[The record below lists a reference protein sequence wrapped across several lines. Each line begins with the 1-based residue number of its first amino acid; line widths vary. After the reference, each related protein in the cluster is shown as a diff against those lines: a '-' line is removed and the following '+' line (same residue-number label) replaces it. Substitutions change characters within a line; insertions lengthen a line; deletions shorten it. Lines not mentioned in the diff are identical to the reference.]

1 MPWVADL
8 HIHSHFSMATSKECN
23 PVNLRRWAALKGV
36 ALVGTGDFTHPG
48 WRAELRERLLP
59 AEPGF
64 YKLKE
69 TSAPEIPGQPEVR
82 FIVTG
87 EISTIYKKNDRTR
100 KVHHLVLLPS
110 LEAAD
115 RISDRLEALGMN
127 IRSDGRPILGLDS
140 YLLFQLILE
149 AAPEAIFIP
158 AHIWTPHFS
167 VFGSNSG
174 FDTIEECYGD
184 LTPQIAALETG
195 LSSDPAMNWRW
206 SALDRFNLVS
216 NSDAHNPQNLAREAN
231 LFETQFSYPGLKTAL
246 QDKASDRFA
255 GTLEF
260 FPEEGKYH
268 LDGHR
273 NCQIC
278 WEPSITRENGM
289 ICPVCNRKVTVGVL
303 HRLVELADRPEGFRP
318 EHAKPFLSLVPLREI
333 IGAAMNVGAAT
344 RKTERIYYDLLH
356 EFGPELDIL
365 MKADLE
371 RITAKA
377 GTLIATGIQRLRERK
392 VLIRPGYDGEYG
404 VISLFDEA
412 ERREILGQNTLF
424 VTEKV
429 TKPVRKKSLMEG
441 QNETGTFS
449 GGPAN
454 LKKSQMELGAEL
466 SPEQKEVVSSAAAS
480 ISVIAGPGTGKT
492 RTLVERI
499 VYLIRE
505 QRIDPAEITAVTF
518 TNKAATEIKT
528 RLAKIFSGA
537 ALINR
542 LNLGTFHSLA
552 WRLLNMD
559 PAGPVEQLV
568 DSAEAEELVKE
579 VLREEKS
586 SLPYREALRMIG
598 LIKNKYLWE
607 DRQVVPADMEA
618 IFQAFQKKLAA
629 YRRCDFDDIML
640 KAVALWEESPC
651 WLEQL
656 KSRFTYLLV
665 DEFQDIN
672 PLQYRLIKLW
682 ARGCRGLMVIGDPN
696 QSIYG
701 FRASSSKFFDEI
713 ARDLPCTVKYRFAAN
728 YRSPGLLVEAANA
741 LIEPELRQQPVNP
754 ASSVA
759 GLTWLKSTVER
770 NAAKAITR
778 EIIGLMGGS
787 TMLSADAHSRKTPW
801 IDPQAGYSLSD
812 FAVLYRTNRQAEAL
826 ETALA
831 AEGLPYRVIGPT
843 ATFESETVKDFLSFF
858 RYLIQPEE
866 PFLFR
871 AAITQTR
878 WGLDEAERAVVSRW
892 LVEYWHPGNIC
903 LDCVLRLAVGPLAN
917 KLKRFETI
925 YGEFRQKS
933 GNKPQL
939 LVNDWMNHGGL
950 QDFIEL
956 ENLSRISEEYRT
968 IGDLLRFLP
977 LATEADL
984 SRCNRKLAG
993 RETISLSTIHAA
1005 KGLEYPV
1012 VFLAGAE
1019 EGLLPYG
1026 ANSQPDELLEEQR
1039 LFYVA
1044 LTRAKERFY
1053 IVSSA
1058 FQFRGGE
1065 TMAAEPSR
1073 FIRLLPGRLLTAV
1086 ELKEKTFCRDR
1097 QLELF

>member
-23 PVNLRRWAALKGV
+23 PVNLHRWAALKGV

-48 WRAELRERLLP
+48 WRAELRERLFR

-69 TSAPEIPGQPEVR
+69 NPAPEIPGQPEVR
-82 FIVTG
+82 FVITG
-87 EISTIYKKNDRTR
+87 EISTIYKKKDRTR
-100 KVHHLVLLPS
+100 KVHHLVILPS

-115 RISDRLEALGMN
+115 RIGARLEALGMN

-140 YLLFQLILE
+140 YLLLQLILE
-149 AAPEAIFIP
+149 IEPEVIFIP

-174 FDTIEECYGD
+174 FNAIEDCYED
-184 LTPQIAALETG
+184 LTPHIWALETG

-231 LFETQFSYPGLKTAL
+231 LFDTEFSYPGLKSAL
-246 QDKASDRFA
+246 QEKASDRFA

-273 NCQIC
+273 NCQVC
-278 WEPSITRENGM
+278 WEPSVTREHGM

-303 HRLVELADRPEGFRP
+303 HRLAELADRPAGFRP

-333 IGAAMNVGAAT
+333 IGAAMNVGVAT

-371 RITAKA
+371 RLAAKA

-412 ERREILGQNTLF
+412 ERREILGQSTLF
-424 VTEKV
+424 ITENV
-429 TKPVRKKSLMEG
+429 TKPVKKTLHMEG
-441 QNETGTFS
+441 QNETGTPAV
-449 GGPAN
+449 GPAN
-454 LKKSQMELGAEL
+454 PQKTPMKPGAEL
-466 SPEQKEVVSSAAAS
+466 SSAQKQVVSSDATV

-499 VYLIRE
+499 AYLLRD
-505 QRIDPAEITAVTF
+505 QQVDPAAITAVTF
-518 TNKAATEIKT
+518 TNKAAAEIKE
-528 RLAKIFSGA
+528 RLAKLFTGNS
-537 ALINR
+537 LINR

-559 PAGPVEQLV
+559 PAGPAEQLV
-568 DSAEAEELVKE
+568 DSAEVEELVKE
-579 VLREEKS
+579 VLREENS
-586 SLPYREALRMIG
+586 SMPCREALRLIG
-598 LIKNKYLWE
+598 LMKNKYLWE
-607 DRQVVPADMEA
+607 DRQGVPAAMEA
-618 IFQAFQKKLAA
+618 IFPAFQKKLAA
-629 YRRCDFDDIML
+629 FRRCDFDDILL
-640 KAVALWEESPC
+640 KAVALWETSPL
-651 WLEQL
+651 WLKPL
-656 KSRFTYLLV
+656 KSRFAYLLV

-682 ARGCRGLMVIGDPN
+682 AGDCRSMMVIGDPN

-713 ARDLPCTVKYRFAAN
+713 AKDFPQTVKYRFAVN
-728 YRSPGLLVEAANA
+728 YRAPGLLVEAANS
-741 LIEPELRQQPVNP
+741 LIDPELRQQPVNP
-754 ASSVA
+754 VVSVS
-759 GLTWLKSTVER
+759 GLTWLKSTAER

-778 EIIGLMGGS
+778 EIIGLLGGS
-787 TMLSADAHSRKTPW
+787 TMLSADGHSRKTPW

-812 FAVLYRTNRQAEAL
+812 FAVLFRTNRQAEAL

-831 AEGLPYRVIGPT
+831 AEGLPYRVIGP
-843 ATFESETVKDFLSFF
+843 AVTFESEAVKDFLSFF
-858 RYLIQPEE
+858 RYLLQPED

-878 WGLDEAERAVVSRW
+878 WGLDEAERVVVGRW
-892 LVEYWHPGNIC
+892 LVEYWHPGNFC
-903 LDCVLRLAVGPLAN
+903 LDCVLRLAVGPLAD
-917 KLKRFETI
+917 KLRRFEKV
-925 YGEFRQKS
+925 YGEFHQKN

-939 LVNDWMNHGGL
+939 LVADWMNHGGL

-956 ENLSRISEEYRT
+956 ENLSRISEDFRT
-968 IGDLLRFLP
+968 IGDFLRFLP

-1026 ANSQPDELLEEQR
+1026 ANPQPDELLEERR

-1065 TMAAEPSR
+1065 TLAVEPSR
-1073 FIRLLPGRLLTAV
+1073 FIRLLPKQLMTAV